1 MSKLIQIRCKDLEPG
16 NIIRSGKEGYVVKEI
31 EVVGHHLEISL
42 IGANEIIKAS
52 PSQKIYV
59 EKQDDFFDFDDDPTP
74 HTPTGWSD
82 DQSTYTTPDGIVHT
96 EEEIMN
102 AAYDGADFSI
112 GNSYPR

>member
-1 MSKLIQIRCKDLEPG
+1 MSSFSRIRCRDLEPG

-31 EVVGHHLEISL
+31 EVVGRHLEISL

-59 EKQDDFFDFDDDPTP
+59 EKPEDFFDFDADPTP
-74 HTPTGWSD
+74 PTPTGWSD
-82 DQSTYTTPDGIVHT
+82 DQSTYITPDGIVYT
-96 EEEIMN
+96 DEEIMC
-102 AAYDGADFSI
+102 AAYDGADFSP